1 MQRLLVA
8 LQQEK
13 SSSYSIIIL

>member
-1 MQRLLVA
+1 MQHLLVA